1 MLGSASLKLSPARF
15 RWGWTLKLC
24 SINKWSGLGLSGRK
38 SKAQSC
44 SAPAEYILP
53 LVTCTFTKKK
63 YEKKNEKVIA
73 KYGPTQHRPTQL
85 TICADKDLERYS
97 SGQALPG
104 PLKVGLALVSLGPG
118 RPGAGARTLM
128 SQHVL
133 IHVSNCRMARV
144 NCFEGQV
151 RNPARL
157 QANSSLLPPPKRRK
171 RLKIK
176 T

>member
-1 MLGSASLKLSPARF
+1 MLGSASLKLGRARF

-44 SAPAEYILP
+44 PARAEYILP
-53 LVTCTFTKKK
+53 LVTCTFTKEK

-73 KYGPTQHRPTQL
+73 KSGPTQHRPTQL
-85 TICADKDLERYS
+85 TKCADKDLERYS

-104 PLKVGLALVSLGPG
+104 PLKVGLGLGIP
-118 RPGAGARTLM
+118 RTLPARGR
-128 SQHVL
+128 SKNS
-133 IHVSNCRMARV
+133 HVSASAYPRQQLSNGTCKLLWRAGEESRS
-144 NCFEGQV
+144 
-151 RNPARL
+151 PA
-157 QANSSLLPPPKRRK
+157 SELLPPPSFQKKK